1 MKLFLKSI
9 ALLLVTSLATT
20 GCATSS
26 LLNQAIPT
34 TAPLKHSEVQQQAD
48 SKFIA
53 TKASLDEFKQTP
65 NLVKINKQID
75 PQELLGKDFTLQSTS
90 DESQEGGEENFL
102 DETSQIIL
110 LGAVAETEDATTFFV
125 AIENQIYKV
134 KANEQGSDLT
144 LVDDVATYST
154 QWGWFVWPVVVAVV
168 RVAVNAFNRQVAREA
183 AKRALIESTKQLRNQ
198 VSHTA
203 KINLNDKSR
212 VNHIFKS
219 DRGHIADASP
229 ANVKRIESAV
239 NRQNYQGRDK
249 FGNEVYLKRD
259 GNEQIWVYARNGE
272 IRDAGVNPPGRHR
285 MLDPESRAVIDFS
298 EDGFIFGWN
307 WFF

>member
-9 ALLLVTSLATT
+9 ALLLVASLATT

-26 LLNQAIPT
+26 LLNQAVPT
-34 TAPLKHSEVQQQAD
+34 TAPLKHSEVQQQAE

-53 TKASLDEFKQTP
+53 TEISLDEFRQTP
-65 NLVKINKQID
+65 NLVKLNKQVD
-75 PQELLGKDFTLQSTS
+75 PQELLGKDFTTQSAGE
-90 DESQEGGEENFL
+90 ESQESTEENFL
-102 DETSQIIL
+102 DETSQIVL
-110 LGAVAETEDATTFFV
+110 LGAANETEDSATFFV

-134 KANEQGSDLT
+134 KADGQGSDLA
-144 LVDDVATYST
+144 LVDDASAYST
-154 QWGWFVWPVVVAVV
+154 QWAWFWPVAVAVIKI
-168 RVAVNAFNRQVAREA
+168 AVNAYNRKVARDA

-203 KINLNDKSR
+203 KINLNDKGR

-219 DRGHIADASP
+219 DRGHIADATP
-229 ANVKRIESAV
+229 ANIKRLESAV

-249 FGNEVYLKRD
+249 FGNDVYLKRE

-285 MLDPESRAVIDFS
+285 MLDPESRAIVDFS